1 MRKLLY
7 LSLFLFFVFGTGHS
21 SANTIKEMKFEEVPL
36 SVVIKALAKVSDKN
50 IMIDPDV
57 KDVLGTKVSI
67 YVKEE
72 MPLEEVFN
80 VILKEYDLI
89 VVPVDG
95 GVYKITKAGRFEA
108 DISRLD
114 EEGISELL
122 DLLKTRVSPS
132 AEIVIDKKLG
142 VLVLRDEEKLVKSL
156 SPKIMK
162 FIEDLLA
169 QRRIGFPETKEK
181 EKAPIITRVFYL
193 KTLNVYQAKE
203 MLQPYFTEDTV
214 VTESPT
220 FNALVITDSADK
232 IAKYEEVLKDFL
244 VTAPTTRKPVTHIF
258 YLKYIRPQEFIKMI
272 EPIRSEAG
280 VILSGGAV
288 KTTQQA
294 TGQKG
299 AGKGIQTTPII
310 EEFNA
315 VMITDYPEVIEK
327 IKEQFGQY
335 ISDVPPQVKIEAKI
349 LQVDK
354 SVTRELGINWSAILS
369 NTAVPETMSGGIG
382 SNLGIGDPLSPV
394 PGQLATEG
402 GILTFTY
409 SRGILNALNLRIS
422 AFEKIG
428 KVKSLAKPTIVTIS
442 GQSATIK
449 QGTEIPYQTT
459 VVAGGAG
466 VPTVSFKQAVLS
478 LDVLPIISP
487 DGRVLLDIKLTK
499 DTVGEDTP
507 VGPAIDKNELQTKVI
522 VNDGDTLVIGGIID
536 SSKTNTISGVPG
548 AIRVPILKWI
558 FGQET
563 KVMED
568 KELLIFLTPTILY
581 D

>member
-1 MRKLLY
+1 MKKLLF
-7 LSLFLFFVFGTGHS
+7 LLFFIFTLALSYS
-21 SANTIKEMKFEEVPL
+21 SASTIKEMKFEEVPL
-36 SVVIKALAKVSDKN
+36 SVVIKALAKVSDRN
-50 IMIDPDV
+50 ILIDPEI
-57 KDVLGTKVSI
+57 KDVLGTRVSI

-72 MPLEEVFN
+72 MPLDEVFN

-95 GVYKITKAGRFEA
+95 GVYKITKAGKFEA
-108 DISRLD
+108 DISKLD
-114 EEGISELL
+114 EEGINNLL

-142 VLVLRDEEKLVKSL
+142 VLIIRDEERRIKSL
-156 SPKIMK
+156 SPRIMK
-162 FIEDLLA
+162 FIDDLLA
-169 QRRIGFPETKEK
+169 QRRIGFPETEGEK
-181 EKAPIITRVFYL
+181 EEAPIVTRVFYL
-193 KTLNVYQAKE
+193 KTINVYQALE
-203 MLQPYFTEDTV
+203 MLRSHFGEDTV

-220 FNALVITDSADK
+220 FNALVITDSSKK
-232 IAKYEEVLKDFL
+232 IAKYEEILRDFL
-244 VTAPTTRKPVTHIF
+244 VTAPTTRKPVTHIL
-258 YLKYIRPQEFIKMI
+258 YLKYIRPEEFIKMI

-288 KTTQQA
+288 KTTQAGGQQAGGKGVQA
-294 TGQKG
+294 T
-299 AGKGIQTTPII
+299 PVI

-327 IKEQFGQY
+327 IREQFGQY

-354 SVTRELGINWSAILS
+354 SVTRELGMNWSAILS
-369 NTAVPETMSGGIG
+369 NTVSPETISGGIG
-382 SNLGIGDPLSPV
+382 SNIGIGTPGSLV
-394 PGQLATEG
+394 PGQLGTEG

-428 KVKSLAKPTIVTIS
+428 KVKSLAKPTVVTIS
-442 GQSATIK
+442 GQSASIK

-507 VGPAIDKNELQTKVI
+507 IGPAIDKNELQTKVI

-536 SSKTNTISGVPG
+536 SSKSDTISGIPG
-548 AIRVPILKWI
+548 AIRVPLLKWL

-563 KVMED
+563 KVIEE